1 MNPKDA
7 KQQEVVAPTENENK
21 RYLEF
26 ICKCVRRA
34 MELPETDFNEL
45 NDTLSHKIK
54 VDAACEEGV
63 LGLLTARVEN
73 LTQDIVVKQRKR
85 FMILEEKVK

>member
-1 MNPKDA
+1 
-7 KQQEVVAPTENENK
+7 
-21 RYLEF
+21 
-26 ICKCVRRA
+26 

-45 NDTLSHKIK
+45 NETLSHKIK
-54 VDAACEEGV
+54 IDAACEEGV
-63 LGLLTARVEN
+63 IGLLNARVEN